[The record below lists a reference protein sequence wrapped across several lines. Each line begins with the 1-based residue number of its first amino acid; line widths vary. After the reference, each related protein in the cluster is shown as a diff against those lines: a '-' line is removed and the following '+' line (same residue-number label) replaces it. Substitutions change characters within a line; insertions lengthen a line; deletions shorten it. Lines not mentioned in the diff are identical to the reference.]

1 MTGILAVCD
10 NRRSACPA
18 PAGQAVGPSAS
29 GEEATTSYTPSRDHT
44 MSHPP
49 TQDHLEL
56 DIGIAEIDFQHRE
69 LHVLLERLRTSTDK
83 HYDYATNVI
92 LAELTIQT
100 RIHFAV
106 EESLMRLLSYPAV
119 DVHIAEH
126 RYLTT
131 QLVKFRQRAQ
141 DLDVSDGLSS
151 FIQTWLLDHIEKHDR
166 KFVAH
171 FLQMGISPT
180 AAPEVDWAAPNRP
193 DR

>member
-1 MTGILAVCD
+1 
-10 NRRSACPA
+10 
-18 PAGQAVGPSAS
+18 
-29 GEEATTSYTPSRDHT
+29 

-119 DVHIAEH
+119 DAHIAEH

-131 QLVKFRQRAQ
+131 QLVKFRHRAQ
-141 DLDVSDGLSS
+141 LHGIPRSS
-151 FIQTWLLDHIEKHDR
+151 
-166 KFVAH
+166 
-171 FLQMGISPT
+171 P
-180 AAPEVDWAAPNRP
+180 
-193 DR
+193 